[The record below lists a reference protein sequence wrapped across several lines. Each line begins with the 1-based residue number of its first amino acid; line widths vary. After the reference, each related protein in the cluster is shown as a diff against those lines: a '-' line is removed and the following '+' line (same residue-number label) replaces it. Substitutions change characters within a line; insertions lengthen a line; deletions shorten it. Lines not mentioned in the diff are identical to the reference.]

1 MAHLGIS
8 EILVIFVVAV
18 VLFGYKKLPD
28 VGRSLG
34 RGIQNFKRS
43 MREPDEVDITP
54 PKKES
59 DDSNT
64 TQQ

>member
-1 MAHLGIS
+1 MPNLGIS
-8 EILVIFVVAV
+8 EILVIFIVAV

-43 MREPDEVDITP
+43 LKEPDEVDITP
-54 PKKES
+54 PEKKT
-59 DDSNT
+59 DNSNNS
-64 TQQ
+64 

>member
-1 MAHLGIS
+1 MAHLGVS
-8 EILVIFVVAV
+8 EILVIVVVAV
-18 VLFGYKKLPD
+18 VLFGYKKLPE

-54 PKKES
+54 PEKEP

-64 TQQ
+64 RQR

>member
-28 VGRSLG
+28 VGRSIG

-54 PKKES
+54 SEKGPDDPK
-59 DDSNT
+59 T
-64 TQQ
+64 RQR